1 MCLKSIQ
8 MPTSS
13 KRVQVLL
20 KPDLLETVEQ
30 IAKEQGLSLGK
41 VVALLTEEA
50 AIKRGLYKPG
60 PKLDG
65 WTTEVVS
72 KKAPPSPGD
81 GYRHQDSE
89 APDST
94 MQLLK
99 KIKALQDAGL
109 L

>member
-1 MCLKSIQ
+1 MCQKSIQ

-50 AIKRGLYKPG
+50 AINRGLYKPG

-72 KKAPPSPGD
+72 KKASPSP
-81 GYRHQDSE
+81 DSE